1 MKTLKISVTIT
12 SILAG
17 LLFSMLWTMVS
28 VFALEAADLFKKPD
42 QEHALISPGE
52 INVIV
57 DLPNLVPQAKKLEM
71 VLLPAG
77 EFIMGQEEDERHS
90 DSHSWP
96 AHRVYISRPLYIA
109 KYEITQAQYE
119 AVMGEKSHHSKIR
132 GIDHPVEK
140 VSWIDCR
147 RFIDKLN
154 KTIKG
159 LYRLPTEAEW
169 EYACRAGSQKTAVL
183 PALPDSAE
191 SYIWYKE
198 NSDGQH
204 HPVGSKKPNA
214 WGLYDMLG
222 NVSEWCADRY
232 QDPYERDSRVDPL
245 FSRPDWLFLAF
256 FTDRVNRGGSFYLP
270 LQQCTPSIRHHEQAF
285 DFHYSLGFRIVME
298 IPEE

>member
-1 MKTLKISVTIT
+1 MKSTIAIFVFVIT
-12 SILAG
+12 IIWAG
-17 LLFSMLWTMVS
+17 IS
-28 VFALEAADLFKKPD
+28 VFAVETADPCKKPD
-42 QEHALISPGE
+42 RENDLISAGE

-57 DLPNLVPQAKKLEM
+57 DLPNLVLKAKKLEL

-77 EFIMGQEEDERHS
+77 EFIMGQEEDERLP
-90 DSHSWP
+90 DAHSWP
-96 AHRVYISRPLYIA
+96 AHRVYISKPFYIG

-119 AVMGEKSHHSKIR
+119 AVMGEKSHHSKFR

-147 RFIDKLN
+147 RFIVKLN

-169 EYACRAGSQKTAVL
+169 EYACRAGAKKSEGLVS
-183 PALPDSAE
+183 LPDSAE
-191 SYIWYKE
+191 SYIWFQE
-198 NSDGQH
+198 NSGGQH

-232 QDPYERDSRVDPL
+232 QDPHKRDPQVDPL
-245 FSRPDWLFLAF
+245 FSYPDWLFLAF
-256 FTDRVNRGGSFYLP
+256 FTDRVNRGGSFYYALE
-270 LQQCTPSIRHHEQAF
+270 QCTPSMRHHEQAF